1 MSPPGVIRPHAI
13 SKPAVEEEAKE
24 GQQQQGT
31 DESDGGAADNGELD
45 GEEELLDMSA
55 SSLVSGS
62 DVNLAEG
69 IVLLETNLVRL
80 LPNSLLKSAKYRVR
94 IQALLDALKLRA
106 THAHAEA
113 KARKAALEAAM
124 AAQAA
129 AEASEARYRNS
140 ISNLQLDS
148 WGNAAELRADIA
160 SLECE
165 IVSRGRLTVEDHAS
179 VGQGLA
185 KGIERHDEIDNGALS
200 QLDLHHQ
207 SEQALSRLPDNGS
220 VRDTTSKLVF
230 TKFKRLEQLIF
241 LLKRK
246 LAVLE
251 NYPRQSEID
260 ARFGGIDALLQRVD
274 ELQEEVWRLEARLE
288 GQAVR
293 FKEDALLRPRDLT
306 QCPTPFLHL
315 LIVSLQSTLQTY
327 MRAVDDAIG
336 LARESNNQHSTTRH
350 PLNQLFKLWQTD
362 VEREA
367 KRLEVAAA
375 AGPSSDSGSSSKRGS
390 LKQQDSIAGAMGL
403 KLAQQQQ
410 SEKVDVDEL
419 WNNLHPLPAAAASS
433 TAVTLSVS
441 SKAARQAQQHA
452 DKQAAAVAA
461 AAAAAQQV
469 FDLSAQLSA
478 ASLRIASLEFDKEV
492 LERQAQNARW
502 IEEVLR
508 REGIVAHHAASAATA
523 EGKTEAES
531 DDVDS
536 AQQQQQ
542 QEQQDENDEETEQQL
557 HERQQAEADESVD
570 WADDGSPQKQKR
582 ALEAIDGAEEA
593 EGDGEEE
600 QEPPPTVLRHA
611 ITVTAPD
618 GSSDHTHSEPSLQPR
633 GDGVTR
639 VSRGLLRHL
648 HAYRSELSRYRR
660 FVTQYQSL
668 HVSREFALA
677 RAENERLALTKVL
690 THLLR
695 KHPFLADAAAANANA
710 SAAGQPTSSRGSVA
724 GQSQSS
730 SRNKPLNSRITSSRQ
745 SHAP

>member
-1 MSPPGVIRPHAI
+1 MSPPSIIRPHAI
-13 SKPAVEEEAKE
+13 SKAAVEEEAKE
-24 GQQQQGT
+24 GQHT
-31 DESDGGAADNGELD
+31 EEYDEGAADNAELD

-140 ISNLQLDS
+140 ISNLQLNS
-148 WGNAAELRADIA
+148 WGNASELREDIA
-160 SLECE
+160 SLERE

-179 VGQGLA
+179 VGTGLA
-185 KGIERHDEIDNGALS
+185 KGIERHDEIENGAMS
-200 QLDLHHQ
+200 QMDLHHQ
-207 SEQALSRLPDNGS
+207 SEQALSRLPDSGS

-251 NYPRQSEID
+251 NYPHQSEID
-260 ARFGGIDALLQRVD
+260 ARFGGIDALLARVD
-274 ELQEEVWRLEARLE
+274 ELQEEVLRLEARLE

-336 LARESNNQHSTTRH
+336 LARESHNQHSTTRH
-350 PLNQLFKLWQTD
+350 PLNQLFKLWQSD

-367 KRLEVAAA
+367 KRLEVAVA

-390 LKQQDSIAGAMGL
+390 LKQQDSIAGAMAL

-419 WNNLHPLPAAAASS
+419 WNNLHPSPAAAASS

-461 AAAAAQQV
+461 ATAAAQQV
-469 FDLSAQLSA
+469 TDLSAQLSA

-508 REGIVAHHAASAATA
+508 REGIVAHDSATSAVPA
-523 EGKTEAES
+523 EGHTNPAS
-531 DDVDS
+531 DDADG

-542 QEQQDENDEETEQQL
+542 QEQQDEEEEDSEQQL
-557 HERQQAEADESVD
+557 QERQQAEADESVD
-570 WADDGSPQKQKR
+570 WTDDGTPQKQQR
-582 ALEAIDGAEEA
+582 ALEAIDATEEA
-593 EGDGEEE
+593 AEDGEEE

-618 GSSDHTHSEPSLQPR
+618 GSSNHTHSEPLQQPR
-633 GDGVTR
+633 GVGVTR

-648 HAYRSELSRYRR
+648 HSYRSELSRYRR
-660 FVTQYQSL
+660 FVAQYQSL
-668 HVSREFALA
+668 HVSRETALA
-677 RAENERLALTKVL
+677 RAEHERLALTKVL

-695 KHPFLADAAAANANA
+695 KHPFLADAAAANAN
-710 SAAGQPTSSRGSVA
+710 AGQPTSSRGSVA

-745 SHAP
+745 SHAL